1 MWLSIQGMEVAMEAA
16 EIVSHMSSS
25 SLNKGIIFGKYECA
39 IWNRIELNHKI
50 TEINTYSCQKCVA
63 AEL

>member
-1 MWLSIQGMEVAMEAA
+1 MEAA